1 VNFTDFINEGKVR
14 RSSIDKG
21 LVKSLLSG
29 LNTDLKF
36 LDKIKIDEISARKL
50 MVGYYDTLRS
60 LLEAIAST
68 EGYKIYSHEAFT
80 FYLKEK
86 GENILAEK
94 FDRFRKIR
102 NAINYY
108 GKDIDVEECR
118 ENIKSMINVLN
129 SLKNKYLKDLK

>member
-1 VNFTDFINEGKVR
+1 MNFTDFINEGKVR
-14 RSSIDKG
+14 RSSIDKE

-29 LNTDLKF
+29 INTDLKF

>member
-1 VNFTDFINEGKVR
+1 MNFTDFINEGKVR